1 MNLRLLIA
9 SAILTA
15 GLNVNGAIADYR
27 VVPLPQSI
35 NLSPETSDCFVL
47 GNDTKI
53 TTPKALK
60 SEGEFLR
67 TYISALPAAGKKGE
81 VELKLGLRSDN
92 PEAYRITV
100 TPKKILV
107 EGASAAGVFY
117 GLQTLRKSWPVDI
130 SEPVEMPVG
139 VISDSPRFSY
149 RGAHLDVVRHFFDVN
164 EVKTFIDMMALH
176 NINKFHW
183 HLTDDQGWRI
193 EIKKYPRLTEVGSKR
208 PGTLIGRYGAGS
220 EIDSI
225 PVEGFYTQDQI
236 RDIID
241 YAAKRH
247 VEVIPEID
255 LPSHMMAALASYP
268 EFGCTGGPYEV
279 LCTWAG
285 YKDVLCPGKDK
296 TMEFIRDVL
305 TETMELFPSKFI
317 HIGGDE
323 CPKDRWKECPD
334 CQARI
339 AELGIVA
346 TDEASAETQLQ
357 GYVTRFAA
365 DVARKHGK
373 SVIGWDEILEC
384 EDIPQD
390 AVVMSWR
397 GIDGAVQGTARGH
410 RVIQVPNDYLYFDYY
425 QSDNMDR
432 EPLAIGGYVPVER
445 VYSFEPFTDGMTDDQ
460 KKLVLGPQANL
471 WTEYVPTFAHLQ
483 YMELPRMAALA
494 EVQWIQPEQKDY
506 HDFKCR
512 MPGLIANYEREGYNY
527 ARHIT
532 DTDINYR
539 ANRDSGALDVSASV
553 YPGSTVRYTLDGS
566 VPDETSPIYLNP
578 ISLIRDCVITAA
590 AFAPDG
596 SVGTVVS
603 DTLVVTASTFGD
615 IKLDCEPYSP
625 FAFGGADALV
635 DGLVGND
642 NFRSGRWVGF
652 LGDPCDATI
661 TFRKPS
667 EVSHVSFKTCLV
679 WPEGALEFRK
689 AEVYGSEDGVN
700 FNLLATL
707 DNPEQDPEQG
717 NGAYLHNI
725 EFEPVTLQAM
735 RVVITPCEPSGMWKR
750 ILFVDEISAN

>member
-53 TTPKALK
+53 TTPKALN

-67 TYISALPAAGKKGE
+67 TYISALPSAGKKGE

-117 GLQTLRKSWPVDI
+117 GLQTLRKSWPGDI

-208 PGTLIGRYGAGS
+208 PGTLIGRYGAGT

-268 EFGCTGGPYEV
+268 ELGCTGGPYEV

-296 TMEFIRDVL
+296 TMEFI
-305 TETMELFPSKFI
+305 
-317 HIGGDE
+317 
-323 CPKDRWKECPD
+323 
-334 CQARI
+334 
-339 AELGIVA
+339 
-346 TDEASAETQLQ
+346 
-357 GYVTRFAA
+357 
-365 DVARKHGK
+365 
-373 SVIGWDEILEC
+373 
-384 EDIPQD
+384 
-390 AVVMSWR
+390 
-397 GIDGAVQGTARGH
+397 
-410 RVIQVPNDYLYFDYY
+410 
-425 QSDNMDR
+425 
-432 EPLAIGGYVPVER
+432 
-445 VYSFEPFTDGMTDDQ
+445 
-460 KKLVLGPQANL
+460 
-471 WTEYVPTFAHLQ
+471 
-483 YMELPRMAALA
+483 
-494 EVQWIQPEQKDY
+494 
-506 HDFKCR
+506 
-512 MPGLIANYEREGYNY
+512 
-527 ARHIT
+527 
-532 DTDINYR
+532 
-539 ANRDSGALDVSASV
+539 
-553 YPGSTVRYTLDGS
+553 
-566 VPDETSPIYLNP
+566 
-578 ISLIRDCVITAA
+578 
-590 AFAPDG
+590 
-596 SVGTVVS
+596 
-603 DTLVVTASTFGD
+603 
-615 IKLDCEPYSP
+615 
-625 FAFGGADALV
+625 
-635 DGLVGND
+635 
-642 NFRSGRWVGF
+642 
-652 LGDPCDATI
+652 
-661 TFRKPS
+661 
-667 EVSHVSFKTCLV
+667 
-679 WPEGALEFRK
+679 
-689 AEVYGSEDGVN
+689 
-700 FNLLATL
+700 
-707 DNPEQDPEQG
+707 
-717 NGAYLHNI
+717 
-725 EFEPVTLQAM
+725 
-735 RVVITPCEPSGMWKR
+735 
-750 ILFVDEISAN
+750 